1 MAKHAFCIYIH
12 IYVCIFL
19 SKSEFLIATPV
30 SSQTSVYSI
39 TLLFACAVAFACREH
54 LEREMQ

>member
-1 MAKHAFCIYIH
+1 MAKHAFCIYIL

-39 TLLFACAVAFACREH
+39 TLLFACAVAFACRGI
-54 LEREMQ
+54 